1 MPHDRQVRREGTH
14 GEHGRDKDLSRQ
26 HMAGGTFAEG
36 HCSGPGQQPQGP
48 SANMNNQYGRIGHW
62 PFLEIHTWT
71 GAPVFQ
77 PTEVVKEPPGE
88 GWLERLQLLSNPQG

>member
-1 MPHDRQVRREGTH
+1 MPHDCKVHCDRGH
-14 GEHGRDKDLSRQ
+14 GEHGCDKDLSGQ
-26 HMAGGTFAEG
+26 NMPGGTFAER
-36 HCSGPGQQPQGP
+36 HCSGPGQQPQGS

-71 GAPVFQ
+71 GARVFQ

-88 GWLERLQLLSNPQG
+88 GWLERLQLLSNLQG